1 MNFLQDL
8 QYALRQIR
16 KAPGFAFGVVA
27 TLGLT
32 VGLSTTVFS
41 VLDAVFIRPLPYND
55 PSRIF
60 VSITYSPQGYTQPAS
75 YPEYLDWRRE
85 TRAFSAL
92 AAYNS
97 FRSVNA
103 EIPSGAVSLHGVATS
118 ANFFDVFSV
127 TPLMGRTFEP
137 GEEEPGRNNVVV
149 LSYEVWRGFF
159 DSRREA
165 VGSKI
170 KLDGRIYTIIGVMPP
185 AFRFPISRTNSIY
198 FPLDMTDEQRKA
210 RGNHW
215 LPTVA
220 RLDPGVSRQTAEQQF
235 NSVLARLGE
244 AYPDSKGRRVRL
256 VGLAAFT
263 VGNSN
268 DALHLLLYAVL
279 TLAAIGCVN
288 LAGLLL
294 VRGVRL
300 EREVAVRAALG
311 AGRWRLIRQLLS
323 DSVIYSLAGGAL
335 GVALAYGLLRATRIL
350 VTSALARGIEAEING
365 PVLGASLAL
374 SVLTSLIAGLW
385 PALRLSGASAATMLR
400 SGGRGGMDR
409 GQHRLR
415 AAFVSTQVA
424 LALVLVVTS
433 GLVFRAL
440 SRLQHADFGFDPAHI
455 LTAEIDLSPA
465 AYEHRDMIATFYR
478 PLIEAVRAI
487 PGVRDAGIIQLIPIE
502 SWGWNSDIHIAGQ
515 PPSPPNEE
523 RLAEERIITPGY
535 FGVFGDRLVRGRL
548 LDDKLDTPT
557 SPRVVVVNERFVER
571 FIPPGLDPI
580 GQAIQDGQEKTTIVG
595 VVRNIRQSIYN
606 PPLAEAD
613 YHAAQIPSAW
623 SGSVLSTMQLVV
635 RTAGPPE
642 AITQDLRRTFA
653 SLDKSLPFRTPAT
666 MGDVIA
672 GALTMERLE
681 NWLFGSFAALGL
693 VLALIGLY
701 GLVSHEVEL
710 SRRDIAIRMAV
721 GATRTSIVGLVY
733 RRVGLML
740 AVGIACGAFAAW
752 AARRMLGTV
761 VTIKPERDAAT
772 LIALAGI
779 LIAVALLA
787 ALLPARRAATVDPMN
802 SLRAE

>member
-1 MNFLQDL
+1 VPFLQDL
-8 QYALRQIR
+8 HYALRQVR
-16 KAPGFAFGVVA
+16 KAPGFAFAVVA

-41 VLDAVFIRPLPYND
+41 VLDAVFLRPLPYNE
-55 PSRIF
+55 PGRIF
-60 VSITYSPQGYTQPAS
+60 SARTYSPQGYTQPAS
-75 YPEYLDWRRE
+75 YPEYVDWRRE
-85 TRAFSAL
+85 TPAFSAL
-92 AAYNS
+92 AAYS
-97 FRSVNA
+97 SYRSVNA
-103 EIPSGAVSLHGVATS
+103 ELPTGAASLHAVATS
-118 ANFFDVFSV
+118 ANFFDVFGV
-127 TPLMGRTFEP
+127 TPLIGRTFEP
-137 GEEEPGRNNVVV
+137 GEEEPGRNNVAV
-149 LSYEVWRGFF
+149 LSNEVWRGSF
-159 DSRREA
+159 DGRRDA

-170 KLDGRIYTIIGVMPP
+170 KLDGRIYTVIGVMPSG
-185 AFRFPISRTNSIY
+185 FRFPISRTEAIY
-198 FPLDMTDEQRKA
+198 FPLNMPEQQRKA

-215 LPTVA
+215 LPTVG
-220 RLDPGVSRQTAEQQF
+220 RLAHGVSWQAAEQQF

-244 AYPDSKGRRVRL
+244 AYPDSKGRRVKL
-256 VGLAAFT
+256 MGLAAFT

-268 DALHLLLYAVL
+268 DALRLLLYAVL

-288 LAGLLL
+288 LAGLLI

-311 AGRWRLIRQLLS
+311 AGRWRLIRHLLS

-350 VTSALARGIEAEING
+350 LANALSRGAESEINAG
-365 PVLGASLAL
+365 VLVASLAL
-374 SVLTSLIAGLW
+374 SVLTSLLAGLW

-400 SGGRGGMDR
+400 SGARSGMDR

-440 SRLQHADFGFDPAHI
+440 SRLQHADFGFDPSHI

-465 AYEHRDMIATFYR
+465 AYEHRDAMVAFYQ
-478 PLIEAVRAI
+478 PLVERVRAI
-487 PGVRDAGIIQLIPIE
+487 PGVLDAGLIQLVPIQN
-502 SWGWNSDIHIAGQ
+502 WGWNSDVHIAGQ

-523 RLAEERIITPGY
+523 RLAEERLVTPGY
-535 FGVFGDRLVRGRL
+535 FAVFADRLVRGRL
-548 LDDKLDTPT
+548 LDEKLDTPT

-571 FIPPGLDPI
+571 FIPPGTDPI
-580 GQAIQDGQEKTTIVG
+580 GQAIEEGQDKITIVG
-595 VVRNIRQSIYN
+595 VVRNIRQSIYDR
-606 PPLAEAD
+606 PFAEAD
-613 YHAAQIPSAW
+613 YLVSQLPAPWKASMI
-623 SGSVLSTMQLVV
+623 STMQLLV

-653 SLDKSLPFRTPAT
+653 SLDKSLPFRTPQT
-666 MGDVIA
+666 MDEVIS
-672 GALTMERLE
+672 GALTLERLE

-710 SRRDIAIRMAV
+710 SRRDIAIRIAV
-721 GATRTSIVGLVY
+721 GATHTSIIAMVY
-733 RRVGLML
+733 RRVGLMV
-740 AVGIACGAFAAW
+740 ACGIACGALAAW
-752 AARRMLGTV
+752 AARRVLGTV
-761 VTIKPERDAAT
+761 VSIQPERDAAA
-772 LIALAGI
+772 LLVLAGV
-779 LIAVALLA
+779 LVLVALLA
-787 ALLPARRAATVDPMN
+787 ALLPARRAATVDPMD